1 MDNVERDYELMGKGI
16 SALLGKA
23 EYDPP
28 EIAPQ
33 QCVHVSDGFI
43 YDDTPVFV
51 TLQCTKCGI
60 QYDMSK
66 ITGLIL

>member
-1 MDNVERDYELMGKGI
+1 MNSVDFDYELMDKGI
-16 SALLGKA
+16 GALLKTG

-28 EIAPQ
+28 EVMPAK
-33 QCVHVSDGFI
+33 CNHVSDGFI
-43 YDDTPVFV
+43 YDDTPIFV

-66 ITGLIL
+66 ITGLEL